1 MIMIG
6 YYLGEKVYE
15 MRTIGVRSFFRFKDT
30 KMSFLIVLLSAVF
43 IIFKIVKYAIIDT
56 NELQGKIF
64 YSSFIISNSISVEY
78 IKNHSQ
84 TVIRPWVGLIV
95 ILPILFFGRDSL
107 KIFLLWLHFWHGF
120 RYSNFFLIFK
130 AWLFLRKRSVVV
142 QREFT

>member
-64 YSSFIISNSISVEY
+64 YSSFIISNSIFVEY

-84 TVIRPWVGLIV
+84 IVIRP
-95 ILPILFFGRDSL
+95 
-107 KIFLLWLHFWHGF
+107 
-120 RYSNFFLIFK
+120 
-130 AWLFLRKRSVVV
+130 
-142 QREFT
+142 